1 MKKNEIL
8 LLAFVCL
15 LGVSCSANNEQRDSL
30 PNIVLILVDDLGFG
44 DISCNNPDSK
54 ISTPNID
61 KLASQGVR
69 FIDGHTSA
77 AQCSPT
83 RYGLLTGRYSWRTRL
98 KQGVLPHFDEPLI
111 ENDRETIASLLK
123 KKGYST
129 ACVGKWHLGLGW
141 QTIDGETL
149 NPRSW
154 DARQNLIIDY
164 SKPLTISPNDFGFDY
179 YFGINASNNM
189 LPYCLIEN
197 NKVVEVPIKPKY
209 PVFDTESGKG
219 LVSPDYNSEKLER
232 TIFNKAMVWL
242 NKQLNEQ
249 ADKPFFLYYP
259 MTAIHRPCLPDDAS
273 NGKSE
278 AGVRGD
284 KVVEVDAIMG
294 ELMQWLDDKELA
306 QNTLFIF
313 TSDNGGRP
321 GDPKRFIANLAKNRY
336 GNKYNP
342 AKLIEKDS
350 LLLLE
355 SPQEKPEGSKDYH
368 IYHHYASAQFK
379 GYKSDVY
386 EGGHRVPFIVRWPG
400 VVAKGEV
407 KGELVSTLDVF
418 STFAAIT
425 DSELSNNAGEDSY
438 NLLPLL
444 KGKNNGEMRPNLVH
458 KAWRVNTQAI
468 RVGDWKFIPFRNNG
482 GIPLFPDVEEEGQL
496 YNLKDDP
503 SEKVNLYNKFPEK
516 VKELRLELEKVVA
529 GSGVE
534 FE

>member
-98 KQGVLPHFDEPLI
+98 KQGVLTHFDEPLI

-179 YFGINASNNM
+179 YFHGEDH
-189 LPYCLIEN
+189 LTVLIPWAPTAFAGSVKIVDRKRVELLDATIGDVS
-197 NKVVEVPIKPKY
+197 KVLSQWGVGAGGLL
-209 PVFDTESGKG
+209 GK
-219 LVSPDYNSEKLER
+219 
-232 TIFNKAMVWL
+232 
-242 NKQLNEQ
+242 
-249 ADKPFFLYYP
+249 
-259 MTAIHRPCLPDDAS
+259 TA
-273 NGKSE
+273 
-278 AGVRGD
+278 AG
-284 KVVEVDAIMG
+284 A
-294 ELMQWLDDKELA
+294 
-306 QNTLFIF
+306 
-313 TSDNGGRP
+313 GRLT
-321 GDPKRFIANLAKNRY
+321 D
-336 GNKYNP
+336 
-342 AKLIEKDS
+342 
-350 LLLLE
+350 
-355 SPQEKPEGSKDYH
+355 
-368 IYHHYASAQFK
+368 SAQ
-379 GYKSDVY
+379 
-386 EGGHRVPFIVRWPG
+386 
-400 VVAKGEV
+400 
-407 KGELVSTLDVF
+407 
-418 STFAAIT
+418 
-425 DSELSNNAGEDSY
+425 
-438 NLLPLL
+438 
-444 KGKNNGEMRPNLVH
+444 
-458 KAWRVNTQAI
+458 
-468 RVGDWKFIPFRNNG
+468 
-482 GIPLFPDVEEEGQL
+482 
-496 YNLKDDP
+496 
-503 SEKVNLYNKFPEK
+503 
-516 VKELRLELEKVVA
+516 
-529 GSGVE
+529 
-534 FE
+534 